1 MSLVSA
7 LFLVFV
13 AAVLL
18 LYYVVP
24 KSFRFWVVLAASIAF
39 AAFLGF
45 YTLLFVIV
53 SAVLCYIGG
62 FLAGPSKNG
71 KRGNAA
77 RTAATVITVVINIAL
92 LCAVKYYNV
101 LGLVSERLNLLFG
114 ASEQANTFFLYA
126 IPVGMSFYV
135 LQTTGYI
142 LDCRWEKIAPE
153 KNFFKVLLFST
164 YFPQLMSGPMNTY
177 ANLSAEFEKMKEVKF
192 DFSRISDGAIRIAWG
207 FFKKLVIAE
216 RAAMV
221 VNMIYADH
229 INFTGWYVPLGVFF
243 FAIQLYTDFSG
254 CMDVVIGVSH
264 MLGIDL
270 PENFN
275 CPFFSKT
282 VKEYWRRWH
291 ITLGAWLR
299 DYLMYPVLKS
309 TPLIKLGDWSKA
321 KFGKK
326 NGKKVPTYVALLI
339 LWFAVG
345 YWHGGLWNYV
355 IGSGILHFIYIVL
368 GMIFEPAFK
377 KIRPKIGADKLYFRI
392 FQSIRTF
399 ILMLTGFV
407 FFRSASVKDAVDMY
421 AAIFRKGGVALNWT
435 NFSASG
441 MNLANLIVLICGVLL
456 LALVDAY
463 KYRPSEDEEARSF
476 TGMLRSKGIVL
487 LWAAFMLLVIATLVF
502 GMYGLGY
509 DSGSFIYARI

>member
-13 AAVLL
+13 AAVVL
-18 LYYVVP
+18 LYYVLP
-24 KSFRFWVVLAASIAF
+24 KSFRFWVVLAASLAF
-39 AAFLGF
+39 SAFLGF
-45 YTLLFVIV
+45 YTLLFVLI
-53 SAVLCYIGG
+53 SAVLCYVGG
-62 FLAGPSKNG
+62 LLSGPSK
-71 KRGNAA
+71 KTALRNAA
-77 RTAATVITVVINIAL
+77 IIITVVINIAL

-101 LGLVSERLNLLFG
+101 IGLAAERLNLMFG
-114 ASEQANTFFLYA
+114 AVNGANSFFLYA
-126 IPVGMSFYV
+126 VPVGMSFYV

-177 ANLSAEFEKMKEVKF
+177 ASLSAEFEKAKEVKF
-192 DFSRISDGAIRIAWG
+192 DFSRISDGAVRVAWG

-216 RAAMV
+216 RAAIV
-221 VNMIYADH
+221 VNKIYADH
-229 INFTGWYVPLGVFF
+229 LTYTGWFIPLGVFF

-264 MLGIDL
+264 MLGIEL

-275 CPFFSKT
+275 CPFFSKN

-309 TPLIKLGDWSKA
+309 TPLIKIGDWSKA

-326 NGKKVPTYVALLI
+326 NGKKVPTYIALLI

-368 GMIFEPAFK
+368 GMIFEPWFK

-392 FQSIRTF
+392 FQSVRTF

-407 FFRSASVKDAVDMY
+407 FFRSASVGDAVDMY
-421 AAIFRKGGVALNWT
+421 VAIFRKSETAFNWT
-435 NFSASG
+435 NFTATG
-441 MNLANLIVLICGVLL
+441 MTLAHLIVLIVAVLIVC
-456 LALVDAY
+456 AVDAY
-463 KYRPSEDEEARSF
+463 KYQPSEDDQPRSAIAF
-476 TGMLRSKGIVL
+476 LRSKGVVL
-487 LWAAFMLLVIATLVF
+487 LWAAFMVLVLATLIF

>member
-1 MSLVSA
+1 MSLVSS

-18 LYYVVP
+18 LYYIVP
-24 KSFRFWVVLAASIAF
+24 KSIRLWVVIAASLAF

-45 YTLLFVIV
+45 YTLLFVLI
-53 SAVLCYIGG
+53 SAVLCYVGG
-62 FLAGPSKNG
+62 LLAGPSKS
-71 KRGNAA
+71 NAF
-77 RTAATVITVVINIAL
+77 RNVFTVITVVINIAL

-101 LGLVSERLNLLFG
+101 LGFAAERLNLLFG
-114 ASEQANTFFLYA
+114 ASETSNTFFLYA
-126 IPVGMSFYV
+126 VPVGMSFYV

-153 KNFFKVLLFST
+153 KNFFKVLLFAT

-177 ANLSAEFEKMKEVKF
+177 ANLSAEFERAKEVKF
-192 DFSRISDGAIRIAWG
+192 SFERISDGAVRIAWG

-216 RAAMV
+216 RAAII
-221 VNMIYADH
+221 VNMVYGDH
-229 INFTGWYVPLGVFF
+229 NTFTGWYVPIGVFF
-243 FAIQLYTDFSG
+243 FAIQLYSDFSG
-254 CMDVVIGVSH
+254 CMEVVNGVSH
-264 MLGIDL
+264 MLGIEL

-282 VKEYWRRWH
+282 VQEYWRRWH

-299 DYLMYPVLKS
+299 DYILYPVLKS
-309 TPLIKLGDWSKA
+309 APLIKIGDWAKS

-326 NGKKVPTYVALLI
+326 NGKKVPTYIALFI

-368 GMIFEPAFK
+368 GMIFEPVSK

-392 FQSIRTF
+392 FQSVRTF

-407 FFRSASVKDAVDMY
+407 FFRSATVMDAVDMY
-421 AAIFRKGGVALNWT
+421 AAIFRKGGAALNWE
-435 NFSASG
+435 NFSSTG
-441 MNLANLIVLICGVLL
+441 MDLANLIVLAVAVLL
-456 LALVDAY
+456 VLAVDAY
-463 KYRPSEDEEARSF
+463 KYVPSEDDKPKSAIAF
-476 TGMLRSKGIVL
+476 LRSKGIVI
-487 LWAAFMLLVIATLVF
+487 LWAAFMVLVVATLIF
-502 GMYGLGY
+502 GRYGLGY

>member
-1 MSLVSA
+1 MSLVSS

-18 LYYVVP
+18 LYYVLP
-24 KSFRFWVVLAASIAF
+24 KSLRLWVVIAASLAF
-39 AAFLGF
+39 AGFLGF
-45 YTLLFVIV
+45 YTLLFVLV
-53 SAVLCYIGG
+53 SAVLCYVGG
-62 FLAGPSKNG
+62 LLSGPSKSNSL
-71 KRGNAA
+71 RNAA
-77 RTAATVITVVINIAL
+77 TIITVVINIAL
-92 LCAVKYYNV
+92 LCCIKYYNV
-101 LGLVSERLNLLFG
+101 LGLAAERLNLLFG
-114 ASEQANTFFLYA
+114 ATENTNTFFLYA
-126 IPVGMSFYV
+126 VPVGMSFYV

-177 ANLSAEFEKMKEVKF
+177 ANLSAEFEKAKEVKF
-192 DFSRISDGAIRIAWG
+192 SFERISDGALRVAWG
-207 FFKKLVIAE
+207 FFKKLVIAD
-216 RAAMV
+216 RAAMT
-221 VNMIYADH
+221 VNQIFGDH
-229 INFTGWYVPLGVFF
+229 VNFTGWYVPIGVLF
-243 FAIQLYTDFSG
+243 FAIQLYCDFSG
-254 CMDVVIGVSH
+254 CMEVVIGVSH
-264 MLGIDL
+264 MLGIEL

-291 ITLGAWLR
+291 ITLGGWLR
-299 DYLMYPVLKS
+299 DYLMYPLLKS
-309 TPLIKLGDWSKA
+309 EPLIKTGDWAKA

-326 NGKKVPTYVALLI
+326 NGKKVPTYIALLI

-368 GMIFEPAFK
+368 GMIFEPLSK

-392 FQSIRTF
+392 FQSVRTF

-407 FFRSASVKDAVDMY
+407 FFRSATVMDAVDMY
-421 AAIFRKGGVALNWT
+421 AAIFRRGAALNWA
-435 NFSASG
+435 NFSSSG
-441 MNLANLIVLICGVLL
+441 MDLSNLIVLVIAVLI
-456 LALVDAY
+456 LAAVDAY
-463 KYRPSEDEEARSF
+463 KYVPSEDDQPKSMIAF
-476 TGMLRSKGIVL
+476 LRSKGIVI
-487 LWAAFMLLVIATLVF
+487 LWAAFMFLVVATLVF

>member
-13 AAVLL
+13 AAVVL
-18 LYYVVP
+18 LYYVLP
-24 KSFRFWVVLAASIAF
+24 KSFRFWVVLAASLAF
-39 AAFLGF
+39 SAFLGF
-45 YTLLFVIV
+45 YTLLFVLI
-53 SAVLCYIGG
+53 SAVLCYVGG
-62 FLAGPSKNG
+62 LLSGPSK
-71 KRGNAA
+71 KTALRNAA
-77 RTAATVITVVINIAL
+77 TIITVVINIAL

-101 LGLVSERLNLLFG
+101 IGLAAERLNLMFG
-114 ASEQANTFFLYA
+114 AVNGANSFFLYA
-126 IPVGMSFYV
+126 VPVGMSFYV

-177 ANLSAEFEKMKEVKF
+177 ASLSAEFEKAKEVMF
-192 DFSRISDGAIRIAWG
+192 DFSRISDGAVRVAWG

-216 RAAMV
+216 RAAIV
-221 VNMIYADH
+221 VNKIYADH
-229 INFTGWYVPLGVFF
+229 LTYTGWFIPLGVFF

-264 MLGIDL
+264 MLGIEL

-275 CPFFSKT
+275 CPFFSKN

-309 TPLIKLGDWSKA
+309 TPLIKIGDWSKA

-326 NGKKVPTYVALLI
+326 NGKKVPTYIALLI

-368 GMIFEPAFK
+368 GMIFEPWFK

-392 FQSIRTF
+392 FQSVRTF

-407 FFRSASVKDAVDMY
+407 FFRSATVKDAIDMY
-421 AAIFRKGGVALNWT
+421 AAIFRKGGLPLNWT
-435 NFSASG
+435 NFSATG
-441 MNLANLIVLICGVLL
+441 MTLANLIVLAAAVLL
-456 LALVDAY
+456 VFAVDAF
-463 KYRPSEDEEARSF
+463 KYRPSEDEEAKSLTAF
-476 TGMLRSKGIVL
+476 LRSKGIVL
-487 LWAAFMLLVIATLVF
+487 LWAAFMVLVVATLVF

>member
-13 AAVLL
+13 AAVVL
-18 LYYVVP
+18 LYYVLP
-24 KSFRFWVVLAASIAF
+24 KSFRFWLVLAASLAF
-39 AAFLGF
+39 SAFLGF
-45 YTLLFVIV
+45 YTLLFVLI
-53 SAVLCYIGG
+53 SAVLCYVGG
-62 FLAGPSKNG
+62 LLSGPSK
-71 KRGNAA
+71 KTALRNAA
-77 RTAATVITVVINIAL
+77 TIITVVINIAL

-101 LGLVSERLNLLFG
+101 IGLAAERLNLMFG
-114 ASEQANTFFLYA
+114 AVNGANSFFLYA
-126 IPVGMSFYV
+126 VPVGMSFYV

-177 ANLSAEFEKMKEVKF
+177 ASLSAEFEKAKEVKF
-192 DFSRISDGAIRIAWG
+192 DFSRISDGAVRVAWG

-216 RAAMV
+216 RAAIV
-221 VNMIYADH
+221 VNKIYADH
-229 INFTGWYVPLGVFF
+229 LTYTGWFIPLGVFF

-264 MLGIDL
+264 MLGIEL

-275 CPFFSKT
+275 CPFFSKN

-309 TPLIKLGDWSKA
+309 TPLIKIGDWSKA

-368 GMIFEPAFK
+368 GMIFEPLFK

-392 FQSIRTF
+392 FQSVRTF

-407 FFRSASVKDAVDMY
+407 FFRSASVGDAVDMY
-421 AAIFRKGGVALNWT
+421 AAIFRKSETAFNWT
-435 NFSASG
+435 NFTATG
-441 MNLANLIVLICGVLL
+441 MTLAHLIVLIVAVLIVC
-456 LALVDAY
+456 AVDAY
-463 KYRPSEDEEARSF
+463 KYQPSEDDQPRSAIAF
-476 TGMLRSKGIVL
+476 LRSKGVVL
-487 LWAAFMLLVIATLVF
+487 LWAAFMVLVLATLIF

>member
-13 AAVLL
+13 AAVVL
-18 LYYVVP
+18 LYYVLP
-24 KSFRFWVVLAASIAF
+24 KSFRFWVVLAASLAF
-39 AAFLGF
+39 SAFLGF
-45 YTLLFVIV
+45 YTLLFVLI
-53 SAVLCYIGG
+53 SAVLCYVGG
-62 FLAGPSKNG
+62 LLSGPSK
-71 KRGNAA
+71 KTALRNAA
-77 RTAATVITVVINIAL
+77 TIITVVINIAL

-101 LGLVSERLNLLFG
+101 IGLAAERLNLMFG
-114 ASEQANTFFLYA
+114 AVNGANSFFLYA
-126 IPVGMSFYV
+126 VPVGMSFYV

-177 ANLSAEFEKMKEVKF
+177 ASLSAEFEKAKEVKF
-192 DFSRISDGAIRIAWG
+192 DFSRISDGAVRVAWG

-216 RAAMV
+216 RAAIV
-221 VNMIYADH
+221 VNKIYADH
-229 INFTGWYVPLGVFF
+229 LTYTGWFIPLGVFF

-264 MLGIDL
+264 MLGIEL

-275 CPFFSKT
+275 CPFFSKN

-309 TPLIKLGDWSKA
+309 TPLIKIGDWSKA

-326 NGKKVPTYVALLI
+326 NGKKVPTYIALLI

-368 GMIFEPAFK
+368 GMIFEPWFK
-377 KIRPKIGADKLYFRI
+377 KIRPKIGADKLYFRS
-392 FQSIRTF
+392 FQSVRTF

-407 FFRSASVKDAVDMY
+407 FFRSASVGDAVDMY
-421 AAIFRKGGVALNWT
+421 AAIFRKSETAFNWT
-435 NFSASG
+435 NFTATG
-441 MNLANLIVLICGVLL
+441 MTLAHLIVLIVAVLIVC
-456 LALVDAY
+456 AVDAY
-463 KYRPSEDEEARSF
+463 KYQPSEDDQPRSAIAF
-476 TGMLRSKGIVL
+476 LRSKGVVL
-487 LWAAFMLLVIATLVF
+487 LWAAFMVLVLATLIF

>member
-1 MSLVSA
+1 MSLVSS
-7 LFLVFV
+7 LFLAFV
-13 AAVLL
+13 AAVVL
-18 LYYVVP
+18 LYYILP
-24 KSFRFWVVLAASIAF
+24 KSFRFWVVLAASLAF
-39 AAFLGF
+39 SAFLGF
-45 YTLLFVIV
+45 YTLLFVLI

-62 FLAGPSKNG
+62 LLSGPSKKTALRN
-71 KRGNAA
+71 
-77 RTAATVITVVINIAL
+77 AATVITVVINIAL

-101 LGLVSERLNLLFG
+101 IGLAAERLNLMFG
-114 ASEQANTFFLYA
+114 AVNGANSFFLYA
-126 IPVGMSFYV
+126 VPVGMSFYV

-177 ANLSAEFEKMKEVKF
+177 AALSAQFEKAKEVKF
-192 DFSRISDGAIRIAWG
+192 DFSRISDGAVRVAWG

-216 RAAMV
+216 RAAIV
-221 VNMIYADH
+221 VNKIYADH
-229 INFTGWYVPLGVFF
+229 LTYTGWFIPLGVFF

-264 MLGIDL
+264 MLGIEL

-275 CPFFSKT
+275 CPFFSKN

-309 TPLIKLGDWSKA
+309 TPLIKIGDWSKA

-326 NGKKVPTYVALLI
+326 NGKKVPTYIALLI

-368 GMIFEPAFK
+368 GMIFEPWFK

-392 FQSIRTF
+392 FQSVRTF

-407 FFRSASVKDAVDMY
+407 FFRSASVGDAVDMY
-421 AAIFRKGGVALNWT
+421 AAIFRKSETAFNWT
-435 NFSASG
+435 NFTATG
-441 MNLANLIVLICGVLL
+441 MTLAHLIVLIVAVLIVC
-456 LALVDAY
+456 AVDAY
-463 KYRPSEDEEARSF
+463 KYQPSEDDQPRSAIAF
-476 TGMLRSKGIVL
+476 LRSKSVVL
-487 LWAAFMLLVIATLVF
+487 LWAAFMVLVVATLVF

>member
-1 MSLVSA
+1 MSLVSS

-13 AAVLL
+13 AAALL

-24 KSFRFWVVLAASIAF
+24 KKFRIWIVLAASLAF

-45 YTLLFVIV
+45 YTLLFVII
-53 SAVLCYIGG
+53 SAMLCYIGG
-62 FLAGPSKNG
+62 LLSGPSKKNG
-71 KRGNAA
+71 VRNAS
-77 RTAATVITVVINIAL
+77 AAITIVINIAL

-101 LGLVSERLNLLFG
+101 LGLAAERLNLLFG
-114 ASEQANTFFLYA
+114 ATDKTNTFFLFA
-126 IPVGMSFYV
+126 VPVGMSFYV

-142 LDCRWEKIAPE
+142 LDCRWEKISPE
-153 KNFFKVLLFST
+153 KNFLKVLLFSS

-177 ANLSAEFEKMKEVKF
+177 ANLSSEFEKAKTVSFSF
-192 DFSRISDGAIRIAWG
+192 DRIFDGAIRVAWG

-229 INFTGWYVPLGVFF
+229 MTYTGWYVPLGVFF

-254 CMDVVIGVSH
+254 CMEVVIGVSH
-264 MLGIDL
+264 MFGIEL

-309 TPLIKLGDWSKA
+309 EPLIKIGDWSKA

-326 NGKKVPTYVALLI
+326 NGKKVPTYIALLI

-368 GMIFEPAFK
+368 GMIFEPVSK

-392 FQSIRTF
+392 FQSVRTF

-407 FFRSASVKDAVDMY
+407 FFRSATVKDAVDMY
-421 AAIFRKGGVALNWT
+421 AAIFRQGGAALNWEG
-435 NFSASG
+435 FSSSG
-441 MNLANLIVLICGVLL
+441 MDLANLIVLIAAVLL
-456 LALVDAY
+456 VAAVDAY
-463 KYRPSEDEEARSF
+463 KYVPSEDAEPKSVIAF
-476 TGMLRSKGIVL
+476 LRSKGIVL
-487 LWAAFMLLVIATLVF
+487 LWAAFMVLVVATLIF
-502 GMYGLGY
+502 GRYGLGY

>member
-13 AAVLL
+13 AAVVL
-18 LYYVVP
+18 LYYVLP
-24 KSFRFWVVLAASIAF
+24 KSFRFWLVLAASLAF
-39 AAFLGF
+39 SAFLGF
-45 YTLLFVIV
+45 YTLLFVLI
-53 SAVLCYIGG
+53 SAVLCYVGG
-62 FLAGPSKNG
+62 LLSGPSK
-71 KRGNAA
+71 KTALRNAA
-77 RTAATVITVVINIAL
+77 TIITVVINIAL

-101 LGLVSERLNLLFG
+101 IGLAAERLNLMFG
-114 ASEQANTFFLYA
+114 AVNGANSFFLYA
-126 IPVGMSFYV
+126 VPVGMSFYV
-135 LQTTGYI
+135 LQTIGYI

-177 ANLSAEFEKMKEVKF
+177 ASLSAEFEKAKEVKF
-192 DFSRISDGAIRIAWG
+192 DFSRISDGAVRVAWG

-216 RAAMV
+216 RAAIV
-221 VNMIYADH
+221 VNKIYADH
-229 INFTGWYVPLGVFF
+229 LTYTGWFIPLGVFF

-264 MLGIDL
+264 MLGIEL

-275 CPFFSKT
+275 CPFFSKN

-309 TPLIKLGDWSKA
+309 TPLIKIGDWSKA

-326 NGKKVPTYVALLI
+326 NGKKVPTYIALLI

-368 GMIFEPAFK
+368 GMIFEPLFK

-392 FQSIRTF
+392 FQSVRTF

-407 FFRSASVKDAVDMY
+407 FFRSASVGDAVDMY
-421 AAIFRKGGVALNWT
+421 AAIFRKSETAFNWT
-435 NFSASG
+435 NFTATG
-441 MNLANLIVLICGVLL
+441 MTLAHLIVLIVAVLIVC
-456 LALVDAY
+456 AVDAY
-463 KYRPSEDEEARSF
+463 KYQPSEDDQPRSAIAF
-476 TGMLRSKGIVL
+476 LRSKGVVL
-487 LWAAFMLLVIATLVF
+487 LWAAFMVLVLATLIF

>member
-13 AAVLL
+13 AAVVL
-18 LYYVVP
+18 LYYLLP
-24 KSFRFWVVLAASIAF
+24 KSFRFWVVLAASLAF
-39 AAFLGF
+39 SAFLGF
-45 YTLLFVIV
+45 YTLLFVLI
-53 SAVLCYIGG
+53 SAVLCYVGG
-62 FLAGPSKNG
+62 LLSGPSK
-71 KRGNAA
+71 KTALRNAA
-77 RTAATVITVVINIAL
+77 TIITVVINIAL

-101 LGLVSERLNLLFG
+101 IGLAAERLNLMFG
-114 ASEQANTFFLYA
+114 AVNGANSFFLYA
-126 IPVGMSFYV
+126 VPVGMSFYV

-177 ANLSAEFEKMKEVKF
+177 ASLSAEFEKAKEVKF
-192 DFSRISDGAIRIAWG
+192 DFSRISDGAVRVAWG

-216 RAAMV
+216 RAAIV
-221 VNMIYADH
+221 VNKIYADH
-229 INFTGWYVPLGVFF
+229 LTYTGWFIPLGVFF

-264 MLGIDL
+264 MLGIEL

-275 CPFFSKT
+275 CPFFSKN

-309 TPLIKLGDWSKA
+309 TPLIKIGDWSKA

-326 NGKKVPTYVALLI
+326 NGKKVPTYIALLI

-368 GMIFEPAFK
+368 GMIFEPWFK

-392 FQSIRTF
+392 FQSVRTF

-407 FFRSASVKDAVDMY
+407 FFRSASVGDAVDMY
-421 AAIFRKGGVALNWT
+421 AAIFRKSETAFNWT
-435 NFSASG
+435 NFTATG
-441 MNLANLIVLICGVLL
+441 MTLAHLIVLIVAVLIVC
-456 LALVDAY
+456 AVDAY
-463 KYRPSEDEEARSF
+463 KYQPSEDDQPRSAIAF
-476 TGMLRSKGIVL
+476 LRSKGVVL
-487 LWAAFMLLVIATLVF
+487 LWAAFMVLVLATLIF

>member
-1 MSLVSA
+1 MSLVSS

-18 LYYVVP
+18 LYYIVP
-24 KSFRFWVVLAASIAF
+24 RSIRLWVVIAASLAF

-45 YTLLFVIV
+45 YTLLFVLI
-53 SAVLCYIGG
+53 SAVLCYVGG
-62 FLAGPSKNG
+62 LLAGPSKS
-71 KRGNAA
+71 NAF
-77 RTAATVITVVINIAL
+77 RNVFTVITVVINIAL

-101 LGLVSERLNLLFG
+101 LGFAAERLNLLFG
-114 ASEQANTFFLYA
+114 ASETSNTFFLYA
-126 IPVGMSFYV
+126 VPVGMSFYV

-153 KNFFKVLLFST
+153 KNFFKVLLFAT

-177 ANLSAEFEKMKEVKF
+177 ANLSAEFERAKEVKF
-192 DFSRISDGAIRIAWG
+192 SFERISDGAVRIAWG

-216 RAAMV
+216 RAAII
-221 VNMIYADH
+221 VNMVYGDH
-229 INFTGWYVPLGVFF
+229 NTFTGWYVPIGVFF
-243 FAIQLYTDFSG
+243 FAIQLYSDFSG
-254 CMDVVIGVSH
+254 CMDVVNGVSH
-264 MLGIDL
+264 MLGIEL

-282 VKEYWRRWH
+282 VQEYWRRWH

-299 DYLMYPVLKS
+299 DYILYPVLKS
-309 TPLIKLGDWSKA
+309 APLIKIGDWAKA

-326 NGKKVPTYVALLI
+326 NGKKVPTYIALFI

-368 GMIFEPAFK
+368 GMIFEPVSK

-392 FQSIRTF
+392 FQSVRTF

-407 FFRSASVKDAVDMY
+407 FFRSATVMDAVDMY
-421 AAIFRKGGVALNWT
+421 AAIFRKGGAALNWE
-435 NFSASG
+435 NFSSTG
-441 MNLANLIVLICGVLL
+441 MDLANLIVLAVSVLL
-456 LALVDAY
+456 VLAVDAY
-463 KYRPSEDEEARSF
+463 KYVPSEDDKPKSAIAF
-476 TGMLRSKGIVL
+476 LRSKGIVI
-487 LWAAFMLLVIATLVF
+487 LWAAFMVLVVATLIF
-502 GMYGLGY
+502 GRYGLGY

>member
-1 MSLVSA
+1 MSLVSS
-7 LFLVFV
+7 LFLFFV
-13 AAVLL
+13 AAVVL
-18 LYYVVP
+18 LYYILP
-24 KSFRFWVVLAASIAF
+24 KSFRFWVVLAASLAF
-39 AAFLGF
+39 SAFLGF
-45 YTLLFVIV
+45 YTLLFVLV

-62 FLAGPSKNG
+62 LLAGPSKS
-71 KRGNAA
+71 NAL
-77 RTAATVITVVINIAL
+77 RNAATVITVVINIAL

-101 LGLVSERLNLLFG
+101 IGLAAERLNLMFG
-114 ASEQANTFFLYA
+114 AVNGANSFFLYA
-126 IPVGMSFYV
+126 VPVGMSFYV

-177 ANLSAEFEKMKEVKF
+177 ANLSAEFEKAKEVKF
-192 DFSRISDGAIRIAWG
+192 DFSRISDGAVRVAWG

-216 RAAMV
+216 RAAIV
-221 VNMIYADH
+221 VNKIYADH
-229 INFTGWYVPLGVFF
+229 LTYTGWFIPLGVFF

-264 MLGIDL
+264 MLGIEL

-275 CPFFSKT
+275 CPFFSKN

-309 TPLIKLGDWSKA
+309 TPLIKIGDWSKA

-326 NGKKVPTYVALLI
+326 NGKKVPTYIALLI

-368 GMIFEPAFK
+368 GMIFEPWFK
-377 KIRPKIGADKLYFRI
+377 KIRPKIGADKLWFRI
-392 FQSIRTF
+392 FQSVRTF

-407 FFRSASVKDAVDMY
+407 FFRSATVGDAIDMY
-421 AAIFRKGGVALNWT
+421 AAIFRKSETAFNWT
-435 NFSASG
+435 NFTATG
-441 MNLANLIVLICGVLL
+441 MTLAHLIVLIVAVLIVC
-456 LALVDAY
+456 AVDAY
-463 KYRPSEDEEARSF
+463 KYQPSEDDQPRSAIAF
-476 TGMLRSKGIVL
+476 LRSKGVVL
-487 LWAAFMLLVIATLVF
+487 LWAAFMVLVVATLVF

>member
-7 LFLVFV
+7 LFLAFV

-18 LYYVVP
+18 LYYVLP
-24 KSFRFWVVLAASIAF
+24 KSVRLWVVLAASLAF
-39 AAFLGF
+39 AGFLGF
-45 YTLLFVIV
+45 YTLLFVLV
-53 SAVLCYIGG
+53 SGVLCYVGG
-62 FLAGPSKNG
+62 LLAGPSKSNVL
-71 KRGNAA
+71 RNV
-77 RTAATVITVVINIAL
+77 ATVVTVVINIAL
-92 LCAVKYYNV
+92 LCCIKYYNV
-101 LGLVSERLNLLFG
+101 LGLAAERLNLLFG
-114 ASEQANTFFLYA
+114 ATETSNTFFLYA
-126 IPVGMSFYV
+126 VPVGMSFYV
-135 LQTTGYI
+135 LQTSGYI

-177 ANLSAEFEKMKEVKF
+177 ANLSAEFEKAKSVKF
-192 DFSRISDGAIRIAWG
+192 SFERICDGAVRVAWG

-216 RAAMV
+216 RAAMP
-221 VNMIYADH
+221 VNLIFADH
-229 INFTGWYVPLGVFF
+229 QTFTGLYVPIGVFF

-264 MLGIDL
+264 MLGIEL

-291 ITLGAWLR
+291 ITLGGWLR
-299 DYLMYPVLKS
+299 DYLMYPLLKS
-309 TPLIKLGDWSKA
+309 EPLIRLGDWSKA

-326 NGKKVPTYVALLI
+326 NGKKVPTYVALFI

-368 GMIFEPAFK
+368 GMIFEPVSK

-392 FQSIRTF
+392 FQSVRTF
-399 ILMLTGFV
+399 ILMLSGFV
-407 FFRSASVKDAVDMY
+407 FFRSATVMDAVDMY
-421 AAIFRKGGVALNWT
+421 AAIFRRGGAALNWA
-435 NFSASG
+435 NFSTSG
-441 MNLANLIVLICGVLL
+441 LDLSNLIVLIVAVLL
-456 LALVDAY
+456 VAAVDAY
-463 KYRPSEDEEARSF
+463 KYVPSEDDQPKSAIAF
-476 TGMLRSKGIVL
+476 FRSKGVVV
-487 LWAAFMLLVIATLVF
+487 LWAAFMVLLVATLVF

>member
-1 MSLVSA
+1 MSLVSS

-13 AAVLL
+13 AAALL

-24 KSFRFWVVLAASIAF
+24 KNFRIWIVLAASLAF

-45 YTLLFVIV
+45 YTLLFVII

-62 FLAGPSKNG
+62 LLSGPSKKNG
-71 KRGNAA
+71 VRNAS
-77 RTAATVITVVINIAL
+77 AAITIVINIAL

-101 LGLVSERLNLLFG
+101 LGLAAERLNLLFG
-114 ASEQANTFFLYA
+114 ATDKTNTFFLFA
-126 IPVGMSFYV
+126 VPVGMSFYV

-142 LDCRWEKIAPE
+142 LDCRWEKITPE
-153 KNFFKVLLFST
+153 KNFLKVLLFSS
-164 YFPQLMSGPMNTY
+164 YFPQLMSGPVNTY
-177 ANLSAEFEKMKEVKF
+177 ANLSSEFEKAKTVSFSF
-192 DFSRISDGAIRIAWG
+192 DRIFDGAIRVAWG

-229 INFTGWYVPLGVFF
+229 MAYTGWYVPLGVFF

-254 CMDVVIGVSH
+254 CMEVVIGVSH
-264 MLGIDL
+264 MFGIEL

-309 TPLIKLGDWSKA
+309 EPLIKIGDWSKA

-326 NGKKVPTYVALLI
+326 NGKKVPTYIALLI

-368 GMIFEPAFK
+368 GMIFEPVSK

-392 FQSIRTF
+392 FQSVRTF

-407 FFRSASVKDAVDMY
+407 FFRSATVKDAVDMY
-421 AAIFRKGGVALNWT
+421 AAIFRQGGAAFNWEG
-435 NFSASG
+435 FSSSG
-441 MNLANLIVLICGVLL
+441 MDLANLIVLTAAVLL
-456 LALVDAY
+456 VAAVDAY
-463 KYRPSEDEEARSF
+463 KYVPSEDAEPKSVIAF
-476 TGMLRSKGIVL
+476 LRSKGIVL
-487 LWAAFMLLVIATLVF
+487 LWAAFMVLVVAILIF
-502 GMYGLGY
+502 GRYGLGY

>member
-1 MSLVSA
+1 MSLVSSI
-7 LFLVFV
+7 FLAFV

-18 LYYVVP
+18 LYYILP
-24 KSFRFWVVLAASIAF
+24 KSCRFWVILAASLAF
-39 AAFLGF
+39 SAFLGF
-45 YTLLFVIV
+45 YTLLFVLI

-62 FLAGPSKNG
+62 LLAGPSKS
-71 KRGNAA
+71 NAI
-77 RTAATVITVVINIAL
+77 RNTAAIITVVINIGL

-101 LGLVSERLNLLFG
+101 LSFASERLNLLFG

-126 IPVGMSFYV
+126 VPVGMSFYV

-177 ANLSAEFEKMKEVKF
+177 AALSAQFEKAKEVKF
-192 DFSRISDGAIRIAWG
+192 DISRIFDGAVRVAWG

-216 RAAMV
+216 RAAIV
-221 VNMIYADH
+221 VNKIYADH
-229 INFTGWYVPLGVFF
+229 LTYTGWFIPLGVFF

-254 CMDVVIGVSH
+254 CMEVVIGVSH
-264 MLGIDL
+264 MFGIEL

-275 CPFFSKT
+275 CPFFSKN

-368 GMIFEPAFK
+368 GMIFEPWFK

-392 FQSIRTF
+392 FQSVRTF

-407 FFRSASVKDAVDMY
+407 FFRSASVGDAVDMY
-421 AAIFRKGGVALNWT
+421 AAIFRKSETAFNWT
-435 NFSASG
+435 NFTATG
-441 MNLANLIVLICGVLL
+441 MKLANLIVLIAAVLL
-456 LALVDAY
+456 VCAVDAF
-463 KYRPSEDEEARSF
+463 KYRPSEDEEPRSAVAF
-476 TGMLRSKGIVL
+476 LRSKSVVL
-487 LWAAFMLLVIATLVF
+487 LWAAFMVLVVATLVF

>member
-1 MSLVSA
+1 MSLVSS
-7 LFLVFV
+7 LFLAFV
-13 AAVLL
+13 AAVVL
-18 LYYVVP
+18 LYYILP
-24 KSFRFWVVLAASIAF
+24 RSCRFWVILAASLAF
-39 AAFLGF
+39 SAFLGF
-45 YTLLFVIV
+45 YTLLFVLI

-62 FLAGPSKNG
+62 LLAGPSKSNAI
-71 KRGNAA
+71 RNAA
-77 RTAATVITVVINIAL
+77 AIITVVINIGL

-101 LGLVSERLNLLFG
+101 LGFAAERLNLLFG

-126 IPVGMSFYV
+126 VPVGMSFYV

-177 ANLSAEFEKMKEVKF
+177 ASLSAEFEKAKEVKF
-192 DFSRISDGAIRIAWG
+192 DFSRISDGAVRVAWG

-216 RAAMV
+216 RAAIV
-221 VNMIYADH
+221 VNKIYADH
-229 INFTGWYVPLGVFF
+229 LTYTGWFIPLGVFF

-264 MLGIDL
+264 MLGIEL

-275 CPFFSKT
+275 CPFFSKN

-309 TPLIKLGDWSKA
+309 TPLIKIGDWSKA

-326 NGKKVPTYVALLI
+326 NGKKVPTYIALLI

-368 GMIFEPAFK
+368 GMIFEPLFK

-392 FQSIRTF
+392 FQSVRTF

-407 FFRSASVKDAVDMY
+407 FFRSASVGDAVDMY
-421 AAIFRKGGVALNWT
+421 AAIFRKSETAFNWT
-435 NFSASG
+435 NFTATG
-441 MNLANLIVLICGVLL
+441 MTLAHLIVLIVAVLIVC
-456 LALVDAY
+456 AVDAY
-463 KYRPSEDEEARSF
+463 KYQPSEDDQPRSAIAF
-476 TGMLRSKGIVL
+476 LRSKGVVL
-487 LWAAFMLLVIATLVF
+487 LWAAFMVLVVATLVF

>member
-1 MSLVSA
+1 MSLVSS

-18 LYYVVP
+18 LYYVMP
-24 KSFRFWVVLAASIAF
+24 GNLRLWVVLAASLAF
-39 AAFLGF
+39 AGFLGF
-45 YTLLFVIV
+45 YTLLFVLV
-53 SAVLCYIGG
+53 SAVLCYVGG
-62 FLAGPSKNG
+62 LLAGPSKS
-71 KRGNAA
+71 NAA
-77 RTAATVITVVINIAL
+77 RNAGTIITIVINIAL
-92 LCAVKYYNV
+92 LCCIKYYNV
-101 LGLVSERLNLLFG
+101 LGFAAERLNLLFG
-114 ASEQANTFFLYA
+114 ATGNTNTFFLYA
-126 IPVGMSFYV
+126 VPVGMSFYV

-177 ANLSAEFEKMKEVKF
+177 ANLSAEFEKAKDVKF
-192 DFSRISDGAIRIAWG
+192 SFERISDGAVRIAWG
-207 FFKKLVIAE
+207 FFKKLVIAD
-216 RAAMV
+216 RAAIT
-221 VNMIYADH
+221 VNQIFGDH
-229 INFTGWYVPLGVFF
+229 VNFTGLYVPIGVVF
-243 FAIQLYTDFSG
+243 FAIQLYCDFSG
-254 CMDVVIGVSH
+254 CMEVVIGVSH
-264 MLGIDL
+264 MLGIEL

-291 ITLGAWLR
+291 ITLGGWLR

-309 TPLIKLGDWSKA
+309 EPMIKLGDWAKA

-326 NGKKVPTYVALLI
+326 NGKKVPTYIALLI

-368 GMIFEPAFK
+368 GMIFEPLFK

-392 FQSIRTF
+392 FQSVRTF

-407 FFRSASVKDAVDMY
+407 FFRSATVADAIDMY
-421 AAIFRKGGVALNWT
+421 AAIFRKGAALNWA
-435 NFSASG
+435 NFSSSG
-441 MNLANLIVLICGVLL
+441 MDLSNLIVLIAGVLL
-456 LALVDAY
+456 LAAVDAY
-463 KYRPSEDEEARSF
+463 KYVPGEDDKPKSAIAF
-476 TGMLRSKGIVL
+476 LRSKGIVV
-487 LWAAFMLLVIATLVF
+487 LWAAFMVLVVATLVF

>member
-1 MSLVSA
+1 MSLVSS

-18 LYYVVP
+18 LYYVLP
-24 KSFRFWVVLAASIAF
+24 KSFRLWVVIAASLAF
-39 AAFLGF
+39 AGFLGF
-45 YTLLFVIV
+45 YTLLFVLV
-53 SAVLCYIGG
+53 SAVLCYVGG
-62 FLAGPSKNG
+62 LLSGPSKS
-71 KRGNAA
+71 NAA
-77 RTAATVITVVINIAL
+77 RNAATIITVVINIAL
-92 LCAVKYYNV
+92 LCCIKYYNV
-101 LGLVSERLNLLFG
+101 LGLAAGRLNLLFG
-114 ASEQANTFFLYA
+114 ATENSNTFFLYA
-126 IPVGMSFYV
+126 VPVGMSFYV

-177 ANLSAEFEKMKEVKF
+177 ANLSAEFEKAKEVKF
-192 DFSRISDGAIRIAWG
+192 SFERISDGALRVAWG
-207 FFKKLVIAE
+207 FFKKLVIAD
-216 RAAMV
+216 RAAMT
-221 VNMIYADH
+221 VNQIFGDH
-229 INFTGWYVPLGVFF
+229 VNFTGWYVPIGVLF
-243 FAIQLYTDFSG
+243 FAIQLYCDFSG
-254 CMDVVIGVSH
+254 CMEVVIGVSH
-264 MLGIDL
+264 MLGIEL

-291 ITLGAWLR
+291 ITLGGWLR
-299 DYLMYPVLKS
+299 DYLMYPLLKS
-309 TPLIKLGDWSKA
+309 EPLIKTGDWAKA

-326 NGKKVPTYVALLI
+326 NGKKVPTYIALLI

-368 GMIFEPAFK
+368 GMIFEPLSK

-392 FQSIRTF
+392 FQSVRTF

-407 FFRSASVKDAVDMY
+407 FFRSATVMDAVDMY
-421 AAIFRKGGVALNWT
+421 AAIFRRGAALNWA
-435 NFSASG
+435 NFSSSG
-441 MNLANLIVLICGVLL
+441 MDLSNLIVLVIAVLI
-456 LALVDAY
+456 LAAVDAY
-463 KYRPSEDEEARSF
+463 KYVPGEDDQPKSMIAF
-476 TGMLRSKGIVL
+476 LRSKGIVV
-487 LWAAFMLLVIATLVF
+487 LWAVFMFLTVATLVF

>member
-1 MSLVSA
+1 MSLVSS

-13 AAVLL
+13 AAVVL
-18 LYYVVP
+18 LYYVLP
-24 KSFRFWVVLAASIAF
+24 KSIRLWVVLAASLAF
-39 AAFLGF
+39 AGFLGF
-45 YTLLFVIV
+45 YTLVFVIV
-53 SAVLCYIGG
+53 SAVLCYAGG
-62 FLAGPSKNG
+62 LMAGPGKSNG
-71 KRGNAA
+71 ARNAA
-77 RTAATVITVVINIAL
+77 TAVTVVINIAL

-101 LGLVSERLNLLFG
+101 IGLVAERLNLLFG
-114 ASEQANTFFLYA
+114 ATADSNSFFLYA
-126 IPVGMSFYV
+126 VPVGMSFYV

-142 LDCRWEKIAPE
+142 LDCRWEKITPE

-177 ANLSAEFEKMKEVKF
+177 ANLSSEFEKAKEVR
-192 DFSRISDGAIRIAWG
+192 FSFERISDGAVRVAWG
-207 FFKKLVIAE
+207 FFKKLVIAD
-216 RAAMV
+216 RAAMT
-221 VNMIYADH
+221 VNQIFGDH
-229 INFTGWYVPLGVFF
+229 QTFTGWYVPLGVVF
-243 FAIQLYTDFSG
+243 FAIQLYCDFSG
-254 CMDVVIGVSH
+254 CMEVVIGVSH
-264 MLGIDL
+264 MLGIEL

-299 DYLMYPVLKS
+299 DYLMYPILKS
-309 TPLIKLGDWSKA
+309 EPLIRIGDWAKA

-326 NGKKVPTYVALLI
+326 NGKKVPTYIALFI

-368 GMIFEPAFK
+368 GMIFEPLSK

-392 FQSIRTF
+392 FQSVRTF

-407 FFRSASVKDAVDMY
+407 FFRSATVMDAVDMY
-421 AAIFRKGGVALNWT
+421 AAIFRRGGAALNWA
-435 NFSASG
+435 NFSSSG
-441 MNLANLIVLICGVLL
+441 MNLPNLIVLIAGVLI
-456 LALVDAY
+456 LAAVDAY
-463 KYRPSEDEEARSF
+463 KYVPSEDDQPRSVIAL
-476 TGMLRSKGIVL
+476 LRSKGIVL
-487 LWAAFMLLVIATLVF
+487 LWAAFMFLVVATLVF

>member
-13 AAVLL
+13 AAVVL
-18 LYYVVP
+18 LYYVLP
-24 KSFRFWVVLAASIAF
+24 KSFRFWVVLAASLAF
-39 AAFLGF
+39 SAFLGF
-45 YTLLFVIV
+45 YTLLFVLI
-53 SAVLCYIGG
+53 SAVLCYVGG
-62 FLAGPSKNG
+62 LLSGPSK
-71 KRGNAA
+71 KTALRNAA
-77 RTAATVITVVINIAL
+77 TIITVVINIAL

-101 LGLVSERLNLLFG
+101 IGLAAERLNLMFG
-114 ASEQANTFFLYA
+114 AVNGANSFFLYA
-126 IPVGMSFYV
+126 VPVGMSFYV

-177 ANLSAEFEKMKEVKF
+177 ASLSAEFEKAKEVKF
-192 DFSRISDGAIRIAWG
+192 DFSRISDGAVRVAWG

-216 RAAMV
+216 RAAIV
-221 VNMIYADH
+221 VNKIYADH
-229 INFTGWYVPLGVFF
+229 LTYTGWFIPLGVFF

-264 MLGIDL
+264 MLGIEL

-275 CPFFSKT
+275 CPFFSKN

-309 TPLIKLGDWSKA
+309 TPLIKIGDWSKA

-326 NGKKVPTYVALLI
+326 NGKKVPTYIALLI

-368 GMIFEPAFK
+368 GMIFEPWFK

-392 FQSIRTF
+392 FQSVRTF
-399 ILMLTGFV
+399 ILMLTGFI
-407 FFRSASVKDAVDMY
+407 FFRSASVGDAVDMY
-421 AAIFRKGGVALNWT
+421 AAIFRKSETAFNWT
-435 NFSASG
+435 NFTATG
-441 MNLANLIVLICGVLL
+441 MTLAHLIVLIVAVLIVC
-456 LALVDAY
+456 AVDAY
-463 KYRPSEDEEARSF
+463 KYQPSEDDQPRSAIAF
-476 TGMLRSKGIVL
+476 LRSKGVVL
-487 LWAAFMLLVIATLVF
+487 LWAAFMVLVLATLIF